1 MRKEENREQ
10 MNDVSPIKHWHFQ
23 SLVTDTAHRTL
34 VKCWEAEAGEGGA
47 GFAHVRRA
55 RKPDSQTME
64 GGVSSPRTGEME
76 LACST

>member
-23 SLVTDTAHRTL
+23 SLVTDTAHRTH

-55 RKPDSQTME
+55 
-64 GGVSSPRTGEME
+64 
-76 LACST
+76 